1 MLKTKRNCTFAIYVA
16 FLTFVFFSAILSY
29 YVIKPTL
36 QSISSFN
43 DFCIIPDAWPYLPA
57 WAILVM
63 AILPIVTSLWIT
75 GVLLKI
81 RTRVISPF
89 VKCGNFLEELANDN
103 IPAPLLRKDKYGYQ
117 ANHVIANL
125 NTVRD
130 RISNNIRRKEAAEER
145 ESAARAKLDSAN
157 ELKSLIISRLTPDI
171 RMPLTS
177 IRGYAEILKAKSAD
191 NDCFKTELDGIAANT
206 VVISK
211 IVSRIISFSKI
222 GHQQMEINSSHFR
235 TSELLELLIQSNDD
249 LLKER
254 DVELVNIYDSSTP
267 ELLYTDHELLMQT
280 LLLLIRSVFRAS
292 EHGEAIHLCCSSDN
306 EKVYFTVKDTKRCPC
321 REKLAELYNFHESE
335 CDAEYLKDASSTM
348 LGTFFAANLV
358 EYIGG
363 ELSAASDEESHNKF
377 ILTFNK
383 FDILS
388 AENEAELRKQGF
400 HDTLKLTSSS
410 NLIAGKNYLPG
421 TLTIPNKISDVPM
434 RRVLIGEDNVDNA
447 AALSE
452 YLELFRFETVCC
464 DNARHLLEMAKSETF
479 DAIILSNS
487 MRHRY
492 LLDIIKTI
500 RSQSDGMRLP
510 IIVLVTKLN
519 NRKEAELQELKVSS
533 ILLKPISFAALVN
546 RLNQLCSY
554 QQ

>member
-1 MLKTKRNCTFAIYVA
+1 MLKTKRNCNFAIYVA
-16 FLTFVFFSAILSY
+16 FLTFVLFSVLLSY
-29 YVIKPTL
+29 YVIKPTV
-36 QSISSFN
+36 QNISSIN
-43 DFCIIPDAWPYLPA
+43 DLCTIPETWPYLPP

-63 AILPIVTSLWIT
+63 AILPIAASLWMT

-81 RTRVISPF
+81 RTRIVSPF
-89 VKCGNFLEELANDN
+89 VRCSDFLEELANDR
-103 IPAPLLRKDKYGYQ
+103 IPPPMRLKDKYGYQ
-117 ANHVIANL
+117 SNHVIANL

-130 RISNNIRRKEAAEER
+130 RISNNMRRKEAAEQR
-145 ESAARAKLDSAN
+145 ESAARAKLDCAN

-191 NDCFKTELDGIAANT
+191 SDCFKTELDAIAVNT
-206 VVISK
+206 VTISK

-235 TSELLELLIQSNDD
+235 TSELLDLLIKSNDD

-267 ELLYTDHELLMQT
+267 ELLYTDHELLLQT
-280 LLLLIRSVFRAS
+280 MLLLIRSVFRAS

-321 REKLAELYNFHESE
+321 REKLAELYGFHEFE
-335 CDAEYLKDASSTM
+335 CDAEYLEEASSTL
-348 LGTFFAANLV
+348 LGIFFAANLV

-388 AENEAELRKQGF
+388 AENENELRKQGF
-400 HDTLKLTSSS
+400 HDSLKLTSSS

-421 TLTIPNKISDVPM
+421 TFTVPDKFADAPL

-464 DNARHLLEMAKSETF
+464 DNARHLLEMAKSDTF

-500 RSQSDGMRLP
+500 RSQSNGMRLP

-519 NRKEAELQELKVSS
+519 SRKEAELQALKVSS